1 MAGCI
6 LLVRA
11 IAMKATSTSVQNI
24 PLGSRVKRIRT
35 ACMITQQE
43 LADLAGVS
51 REQVDLFERNL
62 PLPLD
67 HKRRILRELWAIKI
81 KK

>member
-1 MAGCI
+1 MTGCI
-6 LLVRA
+6 LLVQVT
-11 IAMKATSTSVQNI
+11 AMKATSTLLRKNST
-24 PLGSRVKRIRT
+24 GFKVKQLRI
-35 ACMITQQE
+35 ANLLTQQE

-67 HKRRILRELWAIKI
+67 CRRRILRELWA
-81 KK
+81 KKFKK

>member
-1 MAGCI
+1 MYPADTGDTMKTTSA
-6 LLVRA
+6 LLP
-11 IAMKATSTSVQNI
+11 KTT
-24 PLGSRVKRIRT
+24 LGTTVKRLRINSLL
-35 ACMITQQE
+35 TQQE
-43 LADLAGVS
+43 VADLAGVS

-67 HKRRILRELWAIKI
+67 CKRRVLRELWAIKF

>member
-1 MAGCI
+1 
-6 LLVRA
+6 
-11 IAMKATSTSVQNI
+11 MKATSTLLRNL
-24 PLGSRVKRIRT
+24 PLGTRAKRLRI
-35 ACMITQQE
+35 ASLLTQQE
-43 LADLAGVS
+43 VADLAGVS

-67 HKRRILRELWAIKI
+67 SKRRILRELWAVKF

>member
-1 MAGCI
+1 
-6 LLVRA
+6 
-11 IAMKATSTSVQNI
+11 MKATSTLLQNV
-24 PLGSRVKRIRT
+24 PLGTRAKRLRI
-35 ACMITQQE
+35 ASLLTQQE
-43 LADLAGVS
+43 VANLAGVS

-67 HKRRILRELWAIKI
+67 CKRRILRELWAVKF

>member
-1 MAGCI
+1 
-6 LLVRA
+6 
-11 IAMKATSTSVQNI
+11 MKATPTLLRKTST
-24 PLGSRVKRIRT
+24 GFKVKRLRI
-35 ACMITQQE
+35 ASLLTQQE

-51 REQVDLFERNL
+51 REHVDLFERNL

-67 HKRRILRELWAIKI
+67 SRRRILRELWAIKF

>member
-1 MAGCI
+1 MVMKTKSTLFKKESTGLKIKRLRIAG
-6 LLVRA
+6 LL
-11 IAMKATSTSVQNI
+11 
-24 PLGSRVKRIRT
+24 
-35 ACMITQQE
+35 TQQE
-43 LADLAGVS
+43 LADMAGVT

-67 HKRRILRELWAIKI
+67 CKRRILRELWAVKF